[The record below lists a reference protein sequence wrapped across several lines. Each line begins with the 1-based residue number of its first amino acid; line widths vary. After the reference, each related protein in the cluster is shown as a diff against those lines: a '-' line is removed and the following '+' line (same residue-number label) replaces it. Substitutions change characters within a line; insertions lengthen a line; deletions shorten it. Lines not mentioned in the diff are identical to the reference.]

1 MIAFI
6 EGVIEKRNEREII
19 VRSGS
24 IGWKIFVSQ
33 ETLRHLPQS
42 DKSVQLWTSFYLRQ
56 GGTAE
61 LYGFLNESD
70 QVFFELL
77 NSVAG
82 VGPKSALAILGLAP
96 AEKIRS
102 AIASGDAS
110 LLTKVSGIGRKT
122 AERIIVELRSKIHA
136 AGYDWQMLTADI
148 DTIEALTKLG
158 YSKEEARRAL
168 EKVPQEIV
176 SIEERVKEA
185 LRNLGS
191 GIRK

>member
-6 EGVIEKRNEREII
+6 EGTIEKKSERE
-19 VRSGS
+19 VVVSSGS

-33 ETLRHLPQS
+33 ETLRYLPAAG
-42 DKSVQLWTSFYLRQ
+42 KSVKLWTSFYLKQ

-82 VGPKSALAILGLAP
+82 VGPKSALAVLGLAP

-110 LLTKVSGIGRKT
+110 LLTRVSGIGRKT

-136 AGYDWQMLTADI
+136 AEYDWQMLSADI
-148 DTIEALTKLG
+148 DAIEALTKLG

-168 EKVPQEIV
+168 EKVSQEIV
-176 SIEERVKEA
+176 RIEERVKEA
-185 LRNLGS
+185 LRILGS